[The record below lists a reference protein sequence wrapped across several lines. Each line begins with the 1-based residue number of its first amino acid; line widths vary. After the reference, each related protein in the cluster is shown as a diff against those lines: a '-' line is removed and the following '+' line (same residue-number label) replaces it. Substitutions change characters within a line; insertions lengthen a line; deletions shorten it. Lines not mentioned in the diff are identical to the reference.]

1 MYSGQTVPLY
11 QIIVFIFNY
20 IADLLLLSTDS
31 NNSVLLLIQYT
42 EIRFDRK
49 GKNIFINLIKENVS
63 ALQCL
68 LQTSNAA
75 TQCLPME
82 AL

>member
-31 NNSVLLLIQYT
+31 NNSVLLLVQYT

-49 GKNIFINLIKENVS
+49 GKNIFINLIKENVR

-68 LQTSNAA
+68 LQTSNDA
-75 TQCLPME
+75 TQCLPIE